1 MVTVGK
7 TAFMC
12 PVRTFPA
19 GTVGRRY
26 VDIRRVWKVSL
37 IVITQQRFFMEDKN
51 GKFKYLNI

>member
-26 VDIRRVWKVSL
+26 VDIRRGWKVSL
-37 IVITQQRFFMEDKN
+37 IDITKQRFLMEEKN
-51 GKFKYLNI
+51 GKFKYLKI